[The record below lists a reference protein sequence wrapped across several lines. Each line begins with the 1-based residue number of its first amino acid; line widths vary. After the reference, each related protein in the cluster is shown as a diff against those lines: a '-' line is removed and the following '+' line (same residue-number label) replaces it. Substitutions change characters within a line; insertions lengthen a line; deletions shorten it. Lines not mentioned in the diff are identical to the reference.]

1 MENLCLLI
9 VVIVYS
15 VSANSYRKEIMSLR
29 RENHILKT
37 KIGAIED
44 KLDFLMTS
52 LTKFETSIETEHVI
66 NCKNSKYHAKRS
78 ADPVIAFHFYASS
91 NLNSLGSHQTIIF
104 DTKVTNEGNGFN
116 KYTGTFIVP
125 SSGFYVFTWTIDVS
139 NTICATELVVNGMV
153 VGLSYPDS
161 VAGENNAIS
170 TTVVKHVSTGD
181 AVAVRAR
188 ECKELRSDTLA
199 RCSFSGWKL

>member
-15 VSANSYRKEIMSLR
+15 VSANSCQKEILSLR
-29 RENHILKT
+29 RENHMLKT
-37 KIGAIED
+37 KIDAIED
-44 KLDFLMTS
+44 KLDYLMTS
-52 LTKFETSIETEHVI
+52 LTKFENSIENEHIV
-66 NCKNSKYHAKRS
+66 NSKNNNHAKRS
-78 ADPVIAFHFYASS
+78 AVPVIAFHFYASS

-104 DTKVTNEGNGFN
+104 DTKLTNEGNGFN
-116 KYTGTFIVP
+116 KYTSTFIVP
-125 SSGFYVFTWTIDVS
+125 SSGFYVFTWTIDVM
-139 NTICATELVVNGMV
+139 NNICATELVVNGMI

-170 TTVVKHVSTGD
+170 TTVVKQVSTGD
-181 AVAVRAR
+181 AVAVRANGCR
-188 ECKELRSDTLA
+188 QLRSDTIA